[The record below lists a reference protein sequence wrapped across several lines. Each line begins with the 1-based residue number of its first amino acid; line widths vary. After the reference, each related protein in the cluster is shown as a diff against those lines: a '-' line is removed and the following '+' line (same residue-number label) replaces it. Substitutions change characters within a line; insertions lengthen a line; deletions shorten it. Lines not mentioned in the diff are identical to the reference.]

1 MFHLPWCREQ
11 HCAGSSQLEQS
22 PDQGRVEEDPR
33 WTAELEE
40 VEAETGLGI
49 PLPVVGPGVDSDE
62 EGGLPVDPVVGL
74 AEVEELQRDRQ
85 DNRRRG
91 QRGT

>member
-1 MFHLPWCREQ
+1 M
-11 HCAGSSQLEQS
+11 
-22 PDQGRVEEDPR
+22 EEDPR

-49 PLPVVGPGVDSDE
+49 PLPVVDPGVDSDE

-74 AEVEELQRDRQ
+74 AEAGELQRDRQ
-85 DNRRRG
+85 DNRHLA

>member
-1 MFHLPWCREQ
+1 M
-11 HCAGSSQLEQS
+11 
-22 PDQGRVEEDPR
+22 EEDPR

-49 PLPVVGPGVDSDE
+49 PLPVVDPGVGSDE

-74 AEVEELQRDRQ
+74 AEAGEQQRDRQ